1 MTLSKNYVPGMWLA
15 FITDYNPEHPS
26 SDDLDILDEI
36 QTDFSN
42 VTKSLLYSAGY
53 DMNQLALDN
62 THDTYNSFLAYC
74 SWVGHGINLF
84 TEYQGKIKKML
95 ELDDLLS
102 SSRVALAEHPNSNQ
116 YILTVR
122 DVFQIFDNLVNTIE
136 ELIESTN
143 RNSED
148 YDPAANFTSKLE
160 DVHEAYNSE
169 ISSFLKER
177 LNGKI

>member
-1 MTLSKNYVPGMWLA
+1 MTFSKNYVPGMWLA

-26 SDDLDILDEI
+26 NDDLNILAEI

-42 VTKSLLYSAGY
+42 VVKSLLYSAGY
-53 DMNQLALDN
+53 DLNQVALEN
-62 THDTYNSFLAYC
+62 THETYNSFLAYC
-74 SWVGHGINLF
+74 SWVGHGISLF

-102 SSRVALAEHPNSNQ
+102 CSRTALAEHPNSNQ
-116 YILTVR
+116 YIETVR

-136 ELIESTN
+136 EIIEDTD
-143 RNSED
+143 RNSESFE
-148 YDPAANFTSKLE
+148 AFGNFTNKLQ
-160 DVHEAYNSE
+160 DAHEVYNNE
-169 ISSFLKER
+169 IATFLKER